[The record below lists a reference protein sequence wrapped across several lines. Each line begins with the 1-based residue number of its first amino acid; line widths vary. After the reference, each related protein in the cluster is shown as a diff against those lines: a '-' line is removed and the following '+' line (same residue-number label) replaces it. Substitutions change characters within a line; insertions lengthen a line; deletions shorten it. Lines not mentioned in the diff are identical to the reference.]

1 MKKFKK
7 IMALII
13 TAVMVLSMTGLA
25 TFAAE
30 EPPKQ
35 NRSISIDGLDEG
47 DKVNFYKILEW
58 ADDSNEAK
66 EHNAVQGWYWAEPFA
81 TIFNEDDA
89 EGNPDHGAAKLYG
102 AINDKNQLIMT
113 DTLAG
118 DIARAINTETVQ
130 AVGKTVAPINDE
142 PVAEVNGKAT
152 YTFKNEVVGATDKD
166 GLYMAIV
173 IPKDQDVVYN
183 PIFVHLDSSTN
194 DDSFTIIES
203 SASYM
208 NSPEGTGAAKKSR
221 VTLDKEAH
229 NSRDYTDSLDEEADP
244 VDDGDTTKPGD
255 VLNFTVTST
264 IPGYGDTFDTPVFIL
279 TDKMNTLELATDSI
293 KVYVDGEELDAANYT
308 LTASKTEYKIDF
320 KATYLKTL
328 HVPASLKVEYD
339 AKVLEGANTNVIKEK
354 NTVQVE
360 FSHDP
365 STENDQTPGGE
376 RQYKKDVTNHYTF
389 SIDANNLVG
398 PDEDRIGTSGSEI
411 IKIGV
416 DKDGNPITSE
426 KVYSNV
432 TTTAYQE
439 SPLKDAE
446 FTLYGAKL
454 ENGEIVIDPENIV
467 RTATSDASGRLNF
480 TGLDAGTYFL
490 QETKA
495 PAGYVK
501 NSDPVKV
508 TIEATLDEQK
518 ITEWYDQAGNWYATE
533 AEAQEGANANAAL
546 KNKKVTKF
554 EYKTDELVS
563 YTVTYGN
570 LASTYTFGHVHE
582 SNNGVI
588 KWSIATSG
596 EAPQSIANVKG
607 VELPSTGGIG
617 TTLFYIVGA
626 ILVVGAGVVLITRR
640 RMSAN

>member
-1 MKKFKK
+1 MKNFKK

-13 TAVMVLSMTGLA
+13 TAVMVLSMTSLA
-25 TFAAE
+25 AFADP
-30 EPPKQ
+30 EPTHD
-35 NRSISIDGLDEG
+35 RSISIEGLDKG
-47 DKVNFYKILEW
+47 DKVDFYKILEW
-58 ADDSNEAK
+58 ADDSATADTY
-66 EHNAVQGWYWAEPFA
+66 HAVQGWYWAEPFR
-81 TIFNEDDA
+81 TIFDKNGDM
-89 EGNPDHGAAKLYG
+89 GSKKLYD
-102 AINDKNQLIMT
+102 AINDKNQLILT
-113 DTLAG
+113 DALAG
-118 DIARAINTETVQ
+118 DIARAINGTTVE
-130 AVGKTVAPINDE
+130 AAHTTVE
-142 PVAEVNGKAT
+142 PVNDDPVEAVNGKAT
-152 YTFKNEVVGATDKD
+152 YTFEGETVGSTDKD

-173 IPKDQDVVYN
+173 TPADQDVVYN
-183 PIFVHLDSSTN
+183 PVFIHLDSSTN
-194 DDSFTIIES
+194 DDSFKIIES

-208 NSPEGTGAAKKSR
+208 NDPTGTGAAKKSR

-255 VLNFTVTST
+255 VLTFTVTST
-264 IPGYGDTFDTPVFIL
+264 IPGYGATFEHPVFKL
-279 TDKMNTLELATDSI
+279 SDTMNCLKLLHGENDIFTV
-293 KVYVDGEELDAANYT
+293 KVDGEEIEAGTDTYT
-308 LTASKTEYKIDF
+308 LE
-320 KATYLKTL
+320 ATDDGYTITFAEKLLKGL
-328 HVPASLKVEYD
+328 HVPTALEVTYTAE
-339 AKVLEGANTNVIKEK
+339 VLEGANTNVIKEK
-354 NTVQVE
+354 NTVEVE

-376 RQYKKDVTNHYTF
+376 RQYKKDITNHYTF

-398 PDEDRIGTSGSEI
+398 PDKDRIGESGSEI

-432 TTTAYQE
+432 TETAYQE
-439 SPLKDAE
+439 SPLEGAA

-454 ENGEIVIDPENIV
+454 VDGEIVIDTENIV
-467 RTATSDASGRLNF
+467 GTTTSDASGRLNF

-508 TIEATLDEQK
+508 TIDATLAEQK
-518 ITEWYDQAGNWYATE
+518 ITEWYDQAGNWYETE
-533 AEAQEGANANAAL
+533 AEAQAAANANAEL
-546 KNKKVTKF
+546 KNKKVTKY

-570 LASTYTFGHVHE
+570 VASTYTFGHVHE
-582 SNNGVI
+582 SNGNVI
-588 KWSIATSG
+588 KWSIATSS

-617 TTLFYIVGA
+617 TTLFYIIGA